1 MAAPSYRFPVQQA
14 AFLRAVK
21 EGVYRGA
28 GRSAE
33 LPRSVSLVGR
43 MPPVYQQALQ
53 GTCVPSAVTALLE
66 YFDDLRTRLS
76 VQFLF
81 AATKEV
87 ERNGLERNLV
97 RLRAGEPLDA
107 GFESVFHREIVQ
119 LQMLADAN
127 GGMAAPVVR
136 PYLLRFEEGVRER
149 FAAAQGCLLQ
159 SCFRALETY
168 GVCRYGLWPYASAQG
183 ASVFGSSSAGRVEFP
198 PGAREDAEKRRVLH
212 GLYRLGTPNN
222 VDEIRGILAGA
233 NGRRAM
239 PVVVTVDFFA
249 GCDGETYALPETE
262 ADAEGRLVA
271 VNAWQGRHGLL
282 IVGYMDSSA
291 YAGGGYFIIRNSLG
305 EGWGNRGYGKLPYAY
320 LECFAREAGTILQ
333 DLIDYEGDGYGGQ
346 LLGEKRAP
354 GAGRRA
360 RRMWLANGLV
370 ALALV
375 AGTVAVEVCLDDP
388 FGLRRL
394 KPPPAPPAPSAEAA
408 PAATPAAPDPPPP
421 VAPPPAAEAAPAV
434 VPAVAPAATNP
445 PPRPPVSKPKP
456 LVPQAIP
463 PDSGI
468 VRDCRVYVRGRTRTA
483 VDALLARLLP
493 DVSMRHAEDAWGAEF
508 AFRAS
513 TQRMRRLALALG
525 AFLKTDVY
533 QMEHGACI
541 EVAGE
546 DAPAEI
552 VIATECRAEVR
563 GLLAQGAMAKNVKIL
578 SEKGKELTVLALDRA
593 ALLRNLRARFDVR
606 REEDDFWVVRK
617 ARAARLAD
625 GPEN

>member
-1 MAAPSYRFPVQQA
+1 MSKPTHVFPAPQE
-14 AFLRAVK
+14 AFLRAMK
-21 EGVYRGA
+21 GGGYQGVARAACGH
-28 GRSAE
+28 
-33 LPRSVSLVGR
+33 RSVSLVNR

-53 GTCVPSAVTALLE
+53 DTCVPNAVTALLE
-66 YFDDLRTRLS
+66 YYYGPRRPPLS

-87 ERNGLERNLV
+87 ERNALELNFV
-97 RLRAGEPLDA
+97 HLRKGQPLDV
-107 GFESVFHREIVQ
+107 GFESFYHRELNQ
-119 LQMLADAN
+119 LRMLAAAN
-127 GGMAAPVVR
+127 GGMAASAVQ
-136 PYLLRFEEGVRER
+136 PYLAQFEAGVRER
-149 FAAAQGCLLQ
+149 FAAAPGCLLV
-159 SCFRALETY
+159 SCFQALEEY
-168 GVCRYGLWPYASAQG
+168 GVCRRDLWPQARVQTPSL
-183 ASVFGSSSAGRVEFP
+183 FGSRASGRMDFP
-198 PGAREDAEKRRVLH
+198 PGTREEARKRRITY

-222 VDEIRGILAGA
+222 VDEIRNILAGA
-233 NGRRAM
+233 NRRRPM
-239 PVVVTVDFFA
+239 PVVVTVDFFG
-249 GCDGETYALPETE
+249 GCDGETYAFPETE
-262 ADAEGRLVA
+262 VNAEGHLVS
-271 VNAWQGRHGLL
+271 VNAYEGRHGLL

-305 EGWGNRGYGKLPYAY
+305 AGWGNRGYGKLPYAY
-320 LECFAREAGTILQ
+320 LECFAREAGTIQQ

-354 GAGRRA
+354 GTGRRA
-360 RRMWLANGLV
+360 RRMWLVNGLV

-388 FGLRRL
+388 LGLRRL
-394 KPPPAPPAPSAEAA
+394 KPPPAPAEEAA
-408 PAATPAAPDPPPP
+408 PA
-421 VAPPPAAEAAPAV
+421 
-434 VPAVAPAATNP
+434 PAVAPVAPNP
-445 PPRPPVSKPKP
+445 PPRPPVSKSKP

-468 VRDCRVYVRGRTRTA
+468 ARDCRVLVRGRTRTA
-483 VDALLARLLP
+483 VDALLFRLLP
-493 DVSMRHAEDAWGAEF
+493 DVSMSRAVDAWGVEF
-508 AFRAS
+508 SFRAS
-513 TQRMRRLALALG
+513 TQRMRQLALALG
-525 AFLKTDVY
+525 ALLKTDVY

-546 DAPAEI
+546 DAPAEV

-617 ARAARLAD
+617 ARAARQAD
-625 GPEN
+625 SPNN

>member
-1 MAAPSYRFPVQQA
+1 MPVAEPSYRFPVQQA

-21 EGVYRGA
+21 EGVYRRA
-28 GRSAE
+28 DRSAE

-97 RLRAGEPLDA
+97 RLRAGQPLDP

-136 PYLLRFEEGVRER
+136 PYLLRFEEGARVR
-149 FAAAQGCLLQ
+149 FAAEQGCMLQ
-159 SCFRALETY
+159 SCFCALETY

-183 ASVFGSSSAGRVEFP
+183 ASAFGSSSAGRVEFP
-198 PGAREDAEKRRVLH
+198 PGAREDAEKRRALR

-233 NGRRAM
+233 NERRPM
-239 PVVVTVDFFA
+239 PVVVTVDFFE
-249 GCDGETYALPETE
+249 GCDGETYKFPETE
-262 ADAEGRLVA
+262 TDAEGHLVA
-271 VNAWQGRHGLL
+271 VNEWKGRHGLL

-305 EGWGNRGYGKLPYAY
+305 AGWGNRGYGKLPYAY
-320 LECFAREAGTILQ
+320 LECFAREAGTIQQ

-354 GAGRRA
+354 GTGRRA
-360 RRMWLANGLV
+360 RRMWLVNGLV

-388 FGLRRL
+388 LGLRRL
-394 KPPPAPPAPSAEAA
+394 KPPPAPAEEAA
-408 PAATPAAPDPPPP
+408 PAPAAP
-421 VAPPPAAEAAPAV
+421 
-434 VPAVAPAATNP
+434 NP
-445 PPRPPVSKPKP
+445 PPRPPVSKSRP
-456 LVPQAIP
+456 LAPCAIP

-468 VRDCRVYVRGRTRTA
+468 VRDCRVLVRGRTRTA
-483 VDALLARLLP
+483 VDALLFRLLP
-493 DVSMRHAEDAWGAEF
+493 DVSMARAVDAWGVEF
-508 AFRAS
+508 SFRAS
-513 TQRMRRLALALG
+513 TQRMRQLALALG
-525 AFLKTDVY
+525 ALLKTDVY
-533 QMEHGACI
+533 QMEHGSCI
-541 EVAGE
+541 EVVGE
-546 DAPAEI
+546 NAPMEV
-552 VIATECRAEVR
+552 VIAAESLDEVR
-563 GLLAQGAMAKNVKIL
+563 HVLAQGGMAKNVKIL
-578 SEKGKELTVLALDRA
+578 SEKGRELTVLALDRA
-593 ALLRNLRARFDVR
+593 ALLWNLRARFDVR

-617 ARAARLAD
+617 ARAARQAD
-625 GPEN
+625 SPNN

>member
-1 MAAPSYRFPVQQA
+1 MPVAEPSYRFPVQQA

-21 EGVYRGA
+21 EGVYRRA
-28 GRSAE
+28 DRSAE

-97 RLRAGEPLDA
+97 RLRAGESLDA

-136 PYLLRFEEGVRER
+136 PYLLRFEEGARVR
-149 FAAAQGCLLQ
+149 FAAEQGCMLQ
-159 SCFRALETY
+159 SCFCALETY

-183 ASVFGSSSAGRVEFP
+183 ASAFGSSSAGRVEFP
-198 PGAREDAEKRRVLH
+198 PGAREDAEKRRALR

-222 VDEIRGILAGA
+222 VDEIRSFLAGA
-233 NGRRAM
+233 NERRPM
-239 PVVVTVDFFA
+239 PVVVTVDFFE
-249 GCDGETYALPETE
+249 GCDGETYAFPETE
-262 ADAEGRLVA
+262 TDAEGHLVA
-271 VNAWQGRHGLL
+271 VNEWKGRHGLL

-305 EGWGNRGYGKLPYAY
+305 AGWGNRGYGKLPYAY
-320 LECFAREAGTILQ
+320 LECFAREAGTIQQ

-354 GAGRRA
+354 GTGRRA
-360 RRMWLANGLV
+360 RRMWLVNGLV

-388 FGLRRL
+388 LGLRRL
-394 KPPPAPPAPSAEAA
+394 KPPPAPAEEAA
-408 PAATPAAPDPPPP
+408 P
-421 VAPPPAAEAAPAV
+421 V
-434 VPAVAPAATNP
+434 PAATNP
-445 PPRPPVSKPKP
+445 PPRPPVSKSRP

-468 VRDCRVYVRGRTRTA
+468 ARDCRVLVRGRTRTA
-483 VDALLARLLP
+483 VDALLFRLLP
-493 DVSMRHAEDAWGAEF
+493 DVSMARAVDAWGVEF
-508 AFRAS
+508 SFRAS
-513 TQRMRRLALALG
+513 TQRMRQLALALG
-525 AFLKTDVY
+525 ALLKTDVY
-533 QMEHGACI
+533 QMEHGSCI
-541 EVAGE
+541 EVVGE
-546 DAPAEI
+546 NAPMEV
-552 VIATECRAEVR
+552 VIAAESLDEVR
-563 GLLAQGAMAKNVKIL
+563 HALAQGGMAKNVKIL
-578 SEKGKELTVLALDRA
+578 SEKGRELTVLALDRA
-593 ALLRNLRARFDVR
+593 ALLWNLRARFDVR

-617 ARAARLAD
+617 ARAARQAD
-625 GPEN
+625 SPNN

>member
-1 MAAPSYRFPVQQA
+1 MPVAEPSYRFPVQQA

-21 EGVYRGA
+21 EGVYRRA
-28 GRSAE
+28 DRSAE

-97 RLRAGEPLDA
+97 RLRAGQPLDP

-136 PYLLRFEEGVRER
+136 PYLLRFEEGARVR
-149 FAAAQGCLLQ
+149 FAAGQGCMLQ
-159 SCFRALETY
+159 SCFCALETY

-183 ASVFGSSSAGRVEFP
+183 ASAFGSSSAGRVEFP
-198 PGAREDAEKRRVLH
+198 PGAREDAEKRRALR

-233 NGRRAM
+233 NGRRPM

-249 GCDGETYALPETE
+249 DCDGETYKIPETE
-262 ADAEGRLVA
+262 TDAEGHLVA
-271 VNAWQGRHGLL
+271 VNEWKGRHGLL

-305 EGWGNRGYGKLPYAY
+305 AGWGNRGYGKLPYAY
-320 LECFAREAGTILQ
+320 LECFAREAGTIQQ

-354 GAGRRA
+354 GTGRRA
-360 RRMWLANGLV
+360 RRMWLVNGLV

-388 FGLRRL
+388 LGLRRL
-394 KPPPAPPAPSAEAA
+394 KPPPAPAEEAA
-408 PAATPAAPDPPPP
+408 PAPA
-421 VAPPPAAEAAPAV
+421 
-434 VPAVAPAATNP
+434 PAVAPVAPNP
-445 PPRPPVSKPKP
+445 PPRPPVSKSRP
-456 LVPQAIP
+456 LVPQVIP

-468 VRDCRVYVRGRTRTA
+468 ARDCRVLVRGRTRTA
-483 VDALLARLLP
+483 VDALLFRLLP
-493 DVSMRHAEDAWGAEF
+493 DVSMARAVDAWGVEF
-508 AFRAS
+508 SFRAS
-513 TQRMRRLALALG
+513 TQRMRQLALALG
-525 AFLKTDVY
+525 ALLKTDVY
-533 QMEHGACI
+533 QMEHGSCI
-541 EVAGE
+541 EVVGE
-546 DAPAEI
+546 NAPMEV
-552 VIATECRAEVR
+552 VIAAESLDEVR
-563 GLLAQGAMAKNVKIL
+563 HVLAQGGMAKNVKIL
-578 SEKGKELTVLALDRA
+578 SEKGRELTVLALDRA
-593 ALLRNLRARFDVR
+593 ALLWNLRARFDVR

-617 ARAARLAD
+617 ARAARQAD
-625 GPEN
+625 SPNN

>member
-1 MAAPSYRFPVQQA
+1 MPVAEPSYRFPVQQA

-21 EGVYRGA
+21 EGVYRRA
-28 GRSAE
+28 DRSAE

-97 RLRAGEPLDA
+97 RLRAGQPLDP

-136 PYLLRFEEGVRER
+136 PYLLRFEEGARVR
-149 FAAAQGCLLQ
+149 FAAEQGCMLQ
-159 SCFRALETY
+159 SCFCALETY

-183 ASVFGSSSAGRVEFP
+183 ASAFGSSSAGRVEFP
-198 PGAREDAEKRRVLH
+198 PGAREDAEKRRALR

-233 NGRRAM
+233 NGRRPM

-249 GCDGETYALPETE
+249 DCDGETYKIPETE
-262 ADAEGRLVA
+262 TDAEGHLVA
-271 VNAWQGRHGLL
+271 VNEWKGRHGLL

-305 EGWGNRGYGKLPYAY
+305 AGWGNRGYGKLPYAY
-320 LECFAREAGTILQ
+320 LECFAREAGTIQQ

-346 LLGEKRAP
+346 LLGEKRAS
-354 GAGRRA
+354 GTGRRA
-360 RRMWLANGLV
+360 RRMWLVNGLV

-388 FGLRRL
+388 LGLRRL
-394 KPPPAPPAPSAEAA
+394 KPPPAPPAPSVETA
-408 PAATPAAPDPPPP
+408 PAAP
-421 VAPPPAAEAAPAV
+421 
-434 VPAVAPAATNP
+434 NP

-468 VRDCRVYVRGRTRTA
+468 ARDCRVLVRGRTRTA
-483 VDALLARLLP
+483 VDALLFRLLP
-493 DVSMRHAEDAWGAEF
+493 DVSMARAVDAWGVEF
-508 AFRAS
+508 SFRAS
-513 TQRMRRLALALG
+513 TQRMRQLALALG
-525 AFLKTDVY
+525 ALLKTDVY
-533 QMEHGACI
+533 QMEHGSCI
-541 EVAGE
+541 EVVGE
-546 DAPAEI
+546 NAPMEV
-552 VIATECRAEVR
+552 VIAAESLDEVR
-563 GLLAQGAMAKNVKIL
+563 HALAQGGMAKNVKIL
-578 SEKGKELTVLALDRA
+578 SEKGRELTVLALDRA

-617 ARAARLAD
+617 ARAARQAD
-625 GPEN
+625 SPNN

>member
-1 MAAPSYRFPVQQA
+1 MPVAEPSYRFPVQQA

-21 EGVYRGA
+21 EGVYRRA
-28 GRSAE
+28 DRSAE

-97 RLRAGEPLDA
+97 RLRAGQPLDP

-136 PYLLRFEEGVRER
+136 PYLLRFEEGARVR
-149 FAAAQGCLLQ
+149 FAAGQGCMLQ
-159 SCFRALETY
+159 SCFCALETY
-168 GVCRYGLWPYASAQG
+168 GVCRYGLCPYASAQG
-183 ASVFGSSSAGRVEFP
+183 ASAFGSSSAGRVEFP
-198 PGAREDAEKRRVLH
+198 PGAREDAEKRRVLR

-233 NGRRAM
+233 NGRRPM

-249 GCDGETYALPETE
+249 DCDGETYKIPETE
-262 ADAEGRLVA
+262 TDAEGHLVA
-271 VNAWQGRHGLL
+271 VNEWKGRHGLL

-305 EGWGNRGYGKLPYAY
+305 AGWGNRGYGKLPYAY
-320 LECFAREAGTILQ
+320 LECFAREAGTIQQ

-354 GAGRRA
+354 GTGRRA
-360 RRMWLANGLV
+360 RRMWLVNGLV

-388 FGLRRL
+388 LGLRRL
-394 KPPPAPPAPSAEAA
+394 KPPPAPVEEAA
-408 PAATPAAPDPPPP
+408 PAPAAP
-421 VAPPPAAEAAPAV
+421 
-434 VPAVAPAATNP
+434 NP
-445 PPRPPVSKPKP
+445 PPRPPVSKSRP
-456 LVPQAIP
+456 LAPCAIP

-468 VRDCRVYVRGRTRTA
+468 ARDCRVLVRGRTRTA
-483 VDALLARLLP
+483 VDALLFRLLP
-493 DVSMRHAEDAWGAEF
+493 DVSMARAVDAWGVEF
-508 AFRAS
+508 SFRAS
-513 TQRMRRLALALG
+513 TQRMRQLALALG
-525 AFLKTDVY
+525 ALLKTDVY
-533 QMEHGACI
+533 QMEHGSCI
-541 EVAGE
+541 EVVGE
-546 DAPAEI
+546 NAPMEV
-552 VIATECRAEVR
+552 VIAAESLDEVR
-563 GLLAQGAMAKNVKIL
+563 HVLAQGGMAKNVKIL
-578 SEKGKELTVLALDRA
+578 SEKGRELTVLALDRA
-593 ALLRNLRARFDVR
+593 ALLWNLRARFDVR

-617 ARAARLAD
+617 ARAARQAD
-625 GPEN
+625 SPNN